1 MWVPVNVKWMFF
13 KGAAPDLVT
22 WCGLATQISFLCT
35 LAKNSISERLKVL
48 HHALFTQLDLFQV
61 THTRESV
68 SGREGAIKLGSAID
82 INLPREII
90 HPLVFH
96 NPHNAAKVHIWW
108 YLIIQSVWKMRWVW
122 ASLAILC
129 ASPLLAY
136 KVFCTTQCL
145 LRQGYL
151 GVSFRT

>member
-1 MWVPVNVKWMFF
+1 MFF

-61 THTRESV
+61 AHTRESV

-82 INLPREII
+82 INLPCEII

-96 NPHNAAKVHIWW
+96 NPHDAKVNTKYDDKIIYT
-108 YLIIQSVWKMRWVW
+108 YLLWVW
-122 ASLAILC
+122 ASLAILYAK
-129 ASPLLAY
+129 AS
-136 KVFCTTQCL
+136 
-145 LRQGYL
+145 GIL
-151 GVSFRT
+151 GHDLGFPFSP